1 MSLSPILG
9 ASAVAAGGRAFD
21 AASVRLLRSVSAESR
36 EDPGAALADMSLAK
50 AQFRAGLATIR
61 FSSEMWDA
69 LLQISTDR
77 DDARR

>member
-1 MSLSPILG
+1 M
-9 ASAVAAGGRAFD
+9 AAGGRAFD
-21 AASVRLLRSVSAESR
+21 AASVRLLRSVTPESR

-69 LLQISTDR
+69 LLQITASPDK
-77 DDARR
+77 ARR